1 VSLDLGTFYKGDENL
16 IEQIQRKAT
25 RLVTSI
31 SHLSYEE
38 QLRHL
43 KLPSLKYRQYRGD
56 MITTYNIMQGN
67 LNLNK
72 TLFFTCSWSNTR
84 GHPYKLFKPF
94 STNTVRQLRELLMAG
109 THFLSM

>member
-1 VSLDLGTFYKGDENL
+1 MHGNIIWGPFYKGDENL

-43 KLPSLKYRQYRGD
+43 NLPLLKYRRYRGD
-56 MITTYNIMQGN
+56 MITTYYIMQGN
-67 LNLNK
+67 LDLDGS
-72 TLFFTCSWSNTR
+72 LFFTSSWSNTR
-84 GHPYKLFKPF
+84 GHPYELFKSF
-94 STNTVRQLRELLMAG
+94 STNKVRL
-109 THFLSM
+109 H